1 MKNIVAYLLFVIA
14 VIALY
19 GFAYSIPNADAPG
32 KNVFI
37 ESKCTMCH
45 SVEVAEV
52 TSKKSDAKD
61 LSNLSADLTPN
72 FLTKYLK
79 KEESLEGK
87 KHKAAFKG
95 SDEELQQMVDWLL
108 TFKVKETEN

>member
-1 MKNIVAYLLFVIA
+1 MKNIVVYLLFVIA

-19 GFAYSIPNADAPG
+19 GFAYSIPAVDAPG
-32 KNVFI
+32 KNIFVDN
-37 ESKCTMCH
+37 KCTMCH

-52 TSKKSDAKD
+52 TSKKNDAKD
-61 LSNLSADLTPN
+61 LSNLSADLTSD

-87 KHKAAFKG
+87 KHKTAFKG